1 MRLYRVNALLLKYY
15 YITRN
20 RLDRIFDIIYWP
32 LIDLFAWGFATFF
45 IKELSGVNVTSIILG
60 GVILW
65 VFVWRSSQDITVYVL
80 EDFWSR
86 NLYNLFTSPVK
97 ASEVTLSVIIFGFL
111 RSILTFFLLVLI
123 AWLFYSFNIFIIN
136 LFYLALFVAILTLIG
151 WVMGLFISSIIF
163 RYGSRIQVF
172 AWSMVW
178 VIQPFSC
185 VFYPLNVLPGWAQ
198 KIAVV
203 LPTTYIFEALR
214 AVIGNSAINWN
225 GIIYSFVLSLVLLIL
240 VSIYL
245 RQSIKYAKKK
255 GSFVR
260 YE

>member
-255 GSFVR
+255 GLFVR

>member
-163 RYGSRIQVF
+163 RYGSRIQGF

-255 GSFVR
+255 GLFVR

>member
-1 MRLYRVNALLLKYY
+1 MRFYRVNALLLKYF

-20 RLDRIFDIIYWP
+20 RLDRIFDLVYWP
-32 LIDLFAWGFATFF
+32 IIDLFAWGFATFF
-45 IKELSGVNVTSIILG
+45 IKELSGVNVLSMILG

-65 VFVWRSSQDITVYVL
+65 VFVWRSSQDIAVYVL

-86 NLYNLFTSPVK
+86 NLYNLFTSPVR
-97 ASEVTLSVIIFGFL
+97 ASEVTLSVIIFGSI
-111 RSILTFFLLVLI
+111 RSIFTFFFLVLLSW
-123 AWLFYSFNIFIIN
+123 ALYSFNIFIIN
-136 LFYLALFVAILTLIG
+136 IFYIALFVSILTLIG

-185 VFYPLNVLPGWAQ
+185 IFYPLSVLPAWAQ
-198 KIAVV
+198 KIAIV
-203 LPTTYIFEALR
+203 LPTTHIFEALR
-214 AVIGNSAINWN
+214 AVVNNQLVNWN
-225 GIIYSFVLSLVLLIL
+225 GIFYSIVVSFVLLII

-245 RQSIKYAKKK
+245 RFSIKHARKI
-255 GSFVR
+255 GLFAR